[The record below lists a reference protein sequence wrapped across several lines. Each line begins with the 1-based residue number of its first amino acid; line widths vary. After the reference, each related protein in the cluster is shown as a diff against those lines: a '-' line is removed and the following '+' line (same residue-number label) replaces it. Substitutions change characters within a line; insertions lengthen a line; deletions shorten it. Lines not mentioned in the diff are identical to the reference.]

1 MGIRLMG
8 VYKGDKKVGYEIF
21 FGMEA
26 RSFPPRED
34 LVNLHRNILLVK
46 DRKDGFLLF
55 LNVNLPTLIEE
66 EERLRELFRESED
79 IPFIAVLELT
89 IDEVRESFERD
100 GERLERVLNAARY
113 EFPAP
118 ISFSGMSITP
128 EDYSLVKKFS
138 PDYVKLSIKELSC
151 LSPEAI
157 ETFVIM
163 LEESTNSA
171 VVFTHVESEEE
182 FRKVPSEALWL
193 GYYEEKILKLNRDQI

>member
-8 VYKGDKKVGYEIF
+8 VYRGDKRVGYEIF

-26 RSFPPRED
+26 RNFPPRED
-34 LVNLHRNILLVK
+34 LVNLHRNILFVK

-66 EERLRELFRESED
+66 EDRLRELFRESED

-89 IDEVRESFERD
+89 LEEIKEAFSKDA
-100 GERLERVLNAARY
+100 GELERVLNTARY

-118 ISFSGMSITP
+118 ISFSGVSLTF
-128 EDYSLVKKFS
+128 EDYDLVRRFS
-138 PDYVKLSIKELSC
+138 PDYVKVSIKELSC

-157 ETFVIM
+157 ETFVVM
-163 LEESTNSA
+163 FEENTKSA

-182 FRKVPSEALWL
+182 FKKVPEEALWL
-193 GYYEEKILKLNRDQI
+193 GYYEEKLLKLNRSRL